1 MLMTVCAAVVTL
13 LAGCAGPERKLGRG
27 INNMTE
33 FARGGEITRSMEQ
46 TSIWDGPSAGYTT
59 GVIRGFNKSLARTAV
74 GIYEVVTFPFPS
86 YDPCFTNYISK
97 DLAFPDSYKPG
108 LLADPVF
115 SPDNNLGYSG
125 GDVVP
130 FIPGSRFRVFDN

>member
-1 MLMTVCAAVVTL
+1 MMTVCAAVVSI
-13 LAGCAGPERKLGRG
+13 LAGCAGPEQKLGRG

-46 TSIWDGPSAGYTT
+46 TSIWDGPSTGYTT
-59 GVIRGFNKSLARTAV
+59 GFIRGFNKSVTRTALGV
-74 GIYEVVTFPFPS
+74 YEVVTFPIPS
-86 YDPCFTNYISK
+86 YDPCLTNYLSP
-97 DLAFPDSYKPG
+97 DVAYPDSYKPG

-130 FIPGSRFRVFDN
+130 FIPGSRFRIFDN